1 MVPFLFFKLFL
12 MEVTADQT
20 ETNSSILRKHF
31 FFFFF
36 FFFKGHVSGAG
47 GGGQIFSSL
56 FVKADRVQSRHR
68 LQLHAD

>member
-1 MVPFLFFKLFL
+1 MVPFLFFKSFL

-36 FFFKGHVSGAG
+36 KGHVSGG
-47 GGGQIFSSL
+47 GVKSFQVCSL
-56 FVKADRVQSRHR
+56 KPTESTPTAAAR
-68 LQLHAD
+68 